1 MAAKK
6 SGARV
11 DVHALW
17 GRQQAAERPKP
28 VPLDQQGIVDA
39 AIELADQGG
48 LAAVSLRSV
57 AAALGAGPMRLYG
70 HVTTKDELLEL
81 MVDRI
86 YAEIVSSGTEAGE
99 WGKACIAIASQ
110 LREAVLAHEWLIDL
124 LGGRPH
130 QGPGALAF
138 IELWLEALDR
148 NPGFAGIDAV
158 MDALRALNA
167 YVIGALRTE
176 VAERRAERE
185 SGLDKVAWQ
194 AADADHMA
202 QVIATGRFPM
212 VARVVRGASQPAPA
226 TVFQRGLDTVLA
238 GVATASD

>member
-1 MAAKK
+1 MAARK

-17 GRQQAAERPKP
+17 GRQQPAERSQP
-28 VPLDQQGIVDA
+28 VPLDQRRIVDA
-39 AIELADQGG
+39 AIALADQGG

-86 YAEIVSSGTEAGE
+86 YAEIVAPGTQAGE
-99 WGKACIAIASQ
+99 WRQACIAIAGR

-148 NPGFAGIDAV
+148 NPDFAGIDPV
-158 MDALRALNA
+158 MDALRTLNA
-167 YVIGALRTE
+167 YVVGALRAE

-185 SGLDKVAWQ
+185 SGLDKLAWQ

-212 VARVVRGASQPAPA
+212 VARVVTEASQPAPA
-226 TVFQRGLDTVLA
+226 TVFDRGLGAVLA
-238 GVATASD
+238 GVTSASE

>member
-1 MAAKK
+1 M
-6 SGARV
+6 
-11 DVHALW
+11 DALW
-17 GRQQAAERPKP
+17 GRQQAAKRPSP
-28 VPLDQQGIVDA
+28 IPLDRDRIVSA
-39 AIELADQGG
+39 AIKLADGGG

-86 YAEIVSSGTEAGE
+86 YGE
-99 WGKACIAIASQ
+99 VVRIGPVEGSWQQASAVIASRF
-110 LREAVLAHEWLIDL
+110 REVILKHEWLVDL

-138 IELWLEALDR
+138 TELWLASLDSGSAF
-148 NPGFAGIDAV
+148 PSIDAV
-158 MDALRALNA
+158 MDALRTLNA
-167 YVIGALRTE
+167 YVLGAVRSE

-185 SGLDKVAWQ
+185 SGLDKAAWQ
-194 AADADHMA
+194 AADAEHMA

-212 VARVVRGASQPAPA
+212 IGRVVTEASSPSSGDSFERGLAAVLKGLGNAPA
-226 TVFQRGLDTVLA
+226 ERA
-238 GVATASD
+238 GK